1 MKGFLRLPT
10 RHAPLAAKGWIT
22 RNDERMF
29 RGSIARMQGFS
40 PQDDTIKVPP
50 PPQRASDDKS
60 GFAEVTIRT
69 MASDLKSLGESGG
82 VGVYG
87 ETIAVPVRGA
97 PLPPAP
103 KIAYGRIII
112 WALMVIAG
120 AGFLFLVGY
129 YFIPALL
136 GGSGSM

>member
-1 MKGFLRLPT
+1 MVGDSN
-10 RHAPLAAKGWIT
+10 IT
-22 RNDERMF
+22 
-29 RGSIARMQGFS
+29 
-40 PQDDTIKVPP
+40 VPP
-50 PPQRASDDKS
+50 PPPRVSDDKS
-60 GFAEVTIRT
+60 AFAEVTIRT

-87 ETIAVPVRGA
+87 ETIAVPTRA
-97 PLPPAP
+97 TLPPAP

-112 WALMVIAG
+112 WALKVIAG

-136 GGSGSM
+136 GGIT